1 MKNFLMAVMATLLV
15 LTGCS
20 SDKQSNISEE
30 NAMNPLADGAFLLSK
45 VTITE
50 DGETTELLRDQ
61 MKIYSNGKFMFAFDN
76 ESTGDMDVGA
86 GNATWVNGVLVEE
99 PLYNHDGPL
108 SDLSFDITIEP
119 TENGFNQVL
128 HGMEY
133 DDGRV
138 LETMVEEWN
147 RAPGVVTPYDGLWKL
162 EGRETDDPELT
173 EFSEI
178 KMIGGG
184 HFIIL
189 QSAMYQGEK
198 VRNFG
203 FGSLIL
209 TGASKV
215 LETGMVG
222 SWENY
227 SGWATEVNMEMVD
240 ENHLIQSFTFN
251 GRVITQKYVR
261 I

>member
-1 MKNFLMAVMATLLV
+1 MKKRFSV
-15 LTGCS
+15 LISILFIMVGCS
-20 SDKQSNISEE
+20 SEKQSNLSEE
-30 NAMNPLADGAFLLSK
+30 NNMNPLADGAFLLSK
-45 VTITE
+45 VTVTE
-50 DGETTELLRDQ
+50 DGNITELLRDQ
-61 MKIYSNGKFMFAFDN
+61 IKIYSDGKYMFAFDN

-86 GNATWVNGVLVEE
+86 GNANWVNGVMIEE

-222 SWENY
+222 SWENF
-227 SGWATEVNMEMVD
+227 SGWATEVTMKMVD
-240 ENHLIQSFTFN
+240 DDHLTQSFNFD
-251 GRVITQKYVR
+251 GRVVTQSYVR

>member
-1 MKNFLMAVMATLLV
+1 
-15 LTGCS
+15 
-20 SDKQSNISEE
+20 
-30 NAMNPLADGAFLLSK
+30 MNPLADGAFLLSK
-45 VTITE
+45 VTVTE
-50 DGETTELLRDQ
+50 DGNITELLRDQ
-61 MKIYSNGKFMFAFDN
+61 IKIYSDGKYMFAFDN

-86 GNATWVNGVLVEE
+86 GNANWVNGVMIEE

-215 LETGMVG
+215 LEAGMVG

-227 SGWATEVNMEMVD
+227 SDWATEVTMKMVD
-240 ENHLIQSFTFN
+240 DDNMTQSFTLN
-251 GRVITQKYVR
+251 GRVITQNYVR

>member
-1 MKNFLMAVMATLLV
+1 MKIL
-15 LTGCS
+15 S
-20 SDKQSNISEE
+20 
-30 NAMNPLADGAFLLSK
+30 DGAFLLSQ

-50 DGETTELLRDQ
+50 KGETTVKLRDQ
-61 MKIYSNGKFMFAFDN
+61 IKIYTKGKFMFAFDN

-86 GNATWVNGVLVEE
+86 GNASWVNGVMVEE
-99 PLYNHDGPL
+99 PLVNHDGPV
-108 SDLSFDITIEP
+108 SGLSFDISIEP
-119 TENGFNQVL
+119 TESGFNQVL
-128 HGMEY
+128 HGMKY

-227 SGWATEVNMEMVD
+227 SDWATEVTMKMVD
-240 ENHLIQSFTFN
+240 EYHLTQSFNFD
-251 GRVITQKYVR
+251 GRVVTQSYVR

>member
-1 MKNFLMAVMATLLV
+1 MKKILMAVMTAFLV
-15 LTGCS
+15 FTGCS
-20 SDKQSNISEE
+20 SDKQSNISGE
-30 NAMNPLADGAFLLSK
+30 NTMNPLADGAFLLSK

-50 DGETTELLRDQ
+50 DGEKTELLRDQ

-86 GNATWVNGVLVEE
+86 GNASWVNGVLIEE

-162 EGRETDDPELT
+162 ESRETGDPELT

-222 SWENY
+222 SWENF
-227 SGWATEVNMEMVD
+227 SSWATEVKMELID
-240 ENHLIQSFTFN
+240 DNHLTQSFNFD
-251 GRVITQKYVR
+251 GRVVTQSYVR

>member
-1 MKNFLMAVMATLLV
+1 VNLRFLALITVMLV
-15 LTGCS
+15 LIGCS
-20 SDKQSNISEE
+20 SDRQSNISEE
-30 NAMNPLADGAFLLSK
+30 NNMNPLTDGAFFLSK
-45 VTITE
+45 VTVTE
-50 DGETTELLRDQ
+50 DGKKTELLRDQ
-61 MKIYSNGKFMFAFDN
+61 IKIYSNGKYMFAFDN

-86 GNATWVNGVLVEE
+86 GNARWVNGVMFEE
-99 PLYNHDGPL
+99 PLFNHDGPL

-119 TENGFNQVL
+119 TEKGFNQVL

-162 EGRETDDPELT
+162 EGRETNNSELT

-189 QSAMYQGEK
+189 QSALYQGEK

-209 TGASKV
+209 TGSSKV

-227 SGWATEVNMEMVD
+227 SGWATEVTMKMID
-240 ENHLIQSFTFN
+240 DNHLTQSFTFN
-251 GRVITQKYVR
+251 GRIITQNYVR

>member
-1 MKNFLMAVMATLLV
+1 M
-15 LTGCS
+15 
-20 SDKQSNISEE
+20 I
-30 NAMNPLADGAFLLSK
+30 
-45 VTITE
+45 
-50 DGETTELLRDQ
+50 
-61 MKIYSNGKFMFAFDN
+61 
-76 ESTGDMDVGA
+76 
-86 GNATWVNGVLVEE
+86 EE

-162 EGRETDDPELT
+162 EGREADDPELT

-209 TGASKV
+209 TGSNKV
-215 LETGMVG
+215 LEAGMVG
-222 SWENY
+222 SWENF
-227 SGWATEVNMEMVD
+227 SGWATEVKMELVD
-240 ENHLIQSFTFN
+240 DNHLTQSFNFN
-251 GRVITQKYVR
+251 GKVVTQNYVR

>member
-1 MKNFLMAVMATLLV
+1 
-15 LTGCS
+15 
-20 SDKQSNISEE
+20 
-30 NAMNPLADGAFLLSK
+30 LADGAFLLSK
-45 VTITE
+45 VTIIE
-50 DGETTELLRDQ
+50 DGEKTELLRDQ

-86 GNATWVNGVLVEE
+86 GNASWVNGVLIEE

-162 EGRETDDPELT
+162 EGREADDPELT

-209 TGASKV
+209 TGSNKV
-215 LETGMVG
+215 LEAGMVG
-222 SWENY
+222 SWENF
-227 SGWATEVNMEMVD
+227 SGWATEVKMELVD
-240 ENHLIQSFTFN
+240 DNHLTQSFNFN
-251 GRVITQKYVR
+251 GKVVTQNYVR

>member
-1 MKNFLMAVMATLLV
+1 MKKMLMIVMAGILV
-15 LTGCS
+15 LIGCS
-20 SDKQSNISEE
+20 SDRQSNITEE
-30 NAMNPLADGAFLLSK
+30 NNMNPLADGAFLLSK

-50 DGETTELLRDQ
+50 DGKTTELLRDQ
-61 MKIYSNGKFMFAFDN
+61 IKIYSEGKFMFAFDN

-86 GNATWVNGVLVEE
+86 GNANWVNGVMVEE
-99 PLYNHDGPL
+99 PLINHDGPV
-108 SDLSFDITIEP
+108 SGLSFDITIEP
-119 TENGFNQVL
+119 TEKGFNQVL
-128 HGMEY
+128 HGMKY

-138 LETMVEEWN
+138 LETMVEEWD

-162 EGRETDDPELT
+162 EGRETDDLELT

-184 HFIIL
+184 HFITL
-189 QSAMYQGEK
+189 QSAVYQGEK

-227 SGWATEVNMEMVD
+227 SDWATEVDIKMVD
-240 ENHLIQSFTFN
+240 DDHLTQSFTFN
-251 GRVITQKYVR
+251 GRLVTQNYVR

>member
-227 SGWATEVNMEMVD
+227 SGWAAEVNMEMVD

>member
-1 MKNFLMAVMATLLV
+1 
-15 LTGCS
+15 
-20 SDKQSNISEE
+20 
-30 NAMNPLADGAFLLSK
+30 
-45 VTITE
+45 
-50 DGETTELLRDQ
+50 
-61 MKIYSNGKFMFAFDN
+61 
-76 ESTGDMDVGA
+76 
-86 GNATWVNGVLVEE
+86 
-99 PLYNHDGPL
+99 
-108 SDLSFDITIEP
+108 
-119 TENGFNQVL
+119 
-128 HGMEY
+128 
-133 DDGRV
+133 
-138 LETMVEEWN
+138 MVEEWS
-147 RAPGVVTPYDGLWKL
+147 RAPGVITPYDGLWKL

-189 QSAMYQGEK
+189 QSAMHQGEK

-227 SGWATEVNMEMVD
+227 SDWATEVTMKMVD
-240 ENHLIQSFTFN
+240 ENHLMQSFTFN